1 MTPRLLPVLGAAAL
15 LLAAGCTKTPPA
27 GTTAAPLPSVQVRV
41 ENARTE
47 NVPVLTEVSATVRP
61 LQRAQIAAKLMGAIE
76 ELPVTLGQRVRAGDL
91 VAKIAAGEMA
101 ARVAQAQSQLNV
113 ARRDLE
119 RERALLGKGA
129 STADTVRGLEDRL
142 TLTQAM
148 LREAE
153 VMLGYATI
161 RAPFAGVVARKPANA
176 GDLASPGMILLEI
189 EGTDAFQIEAPVP
202 DSLAATLVPGISL
215 AVEIPAAG
223 LKFQAAL
230 AELSSAADP
239 DARSVLARLTVP
251 AGTAARSGQ
260 YARVLLPGAP
270 VRAILVPA
278 AALSKF
284 GQMERIFVVGENNR
298 AVLRLVKSGALHGP
312 TGQESIE
319 ILSGLTGDERVVVAP
334 PAILREGQPLEIA
347 P

>member
-15 LLAAGCTKTPPA
+15 LLAAGCTKAPPA
-27 GTTAAPLPSVQVRV
+27 GPTTAALPALRVRV
-41 ENARTE
+41 EHARVE
-47 NVPVLTEVSATVRP
+47 NVPVFTEVSGTIRP
-61 LQRAQIAAKLMGAIE
+61 LQRAQVAARLMGTIQ
-76 ELPVTLGQRVRAGDL
+76 ELPVTLGQRVRSGDL
-91 VAKIAAGEMA
+91 VAKIAAGEIA

-142 TLTQAM
+142 ALTQAM

-153 VMLGYATI
+153 VMLSYATI
-161 RAPFAGVVARKPANA
+161 RAPFDGVVARKPANA
-176 GDLASPGMILLEI
+176 GDLASPGMTLLEI

-202 DSLAATLVPGISL
+202 DSLAAGLTPGVTL
-215 AVEIPAAG
+215 AVEVPGSG

-239 DARSVLARLTVP
+239 EARSVLARLTVP
-251 AGTAARSGQ
+251 AGTAVRSGQ
-260 YARVLLPGAP
+260 YARVLLPGPPA
-270 VRAILVPA
+270 RAILVPA
-278 AALSKF
+278 AALSTF

-298 AVLRLVKSGALHGP
+298 AVLRLVKSGPFRGTAEP
-312 TGQESIE
+312 QRIE
-319 ILSGLTGDERVVVAP
+319 ILSGLSGDERVVVAP
-334 PAILREGQPLEIA
+334 PATLREGQPLEIA

>member
-1 MTPRLLPVLGAAAL
+1 MMPRLLSLLGAAAFL
-15 LLAAGCTKTPPA
+15 LGTGCAKAPPP
-27 GTTAAPLPSVQVRV
+27 GTTAAPLPTARVRV
-41 ENARTE
+41 EMARTE
-47 NVPVLTEVSATVRP
+47 TVPVFTEVSGTIRP
-61 LQRAQIAAKLMGAIE
+61 LQRAQIAARLMGAIE
-76 ELPVTLGQRVRAGDL
+76 EMPVTLGQRVRAGDL
-91 VAKIAAGEMA
+91 VAKIAAGEIA

-142 TLTQAM
+142 ALTQAM

-153 VMLGYATI
+153 VMLSYATI
-161 RAPFAGVVARKPANA
+161 RAPFDGVVARKPANA
-176 GDLASPGMILLEI
+176 GDLASPGMTLLEV

-202 DSLAATLVPGISL
+202 DSLAATLTPGASL
-215 AVEIPAAG
+215 AVELPGSG

-251 AGTAARSGQ
+251 AGTAVRSGQ
-260 YARVLLPGAP
+260 YARVFLPGTP

-278 AALSKF
+278 AALSTF
-284 GQMERIFVVGENNR
+284 GQMERVFVVGENNR
-298 AVLRLVKSGALHGP
+298 AVLRLVKSGSLRGP
-312 TGQESIE
+312 ADRPSVE
-319 ILSGLTGDERVVVAP
+319 ILSGLAGDERVVVAP
-334 PAILREGQPLEIA
+334 PATLREGQPLEIA